1 MTPRHASRG
10 GHTPRQGGAVGQ
22 HAAATRST
30 PGPGRHAGPSRPAR
44 PSPPARPRAAADPV
58 QALLERHQELYADAV
73 HPLDIAEV
81 LERSGIGP
89 QTAGRY
95 RHADVFSL
103 AEEIHARVPR
113 RAAAPESTEGEWRHR
128 ARPALTAG
136 TAFTAVALLLWGVLA
151 LGLPVPPGAQV
162 AAFAAVAVPTLGR
175 GLPLPERAL
184 LAVGVGG
191 VLALAQGAGPPQ
203 VALAAGVG
211 LAEWCARWYRHL
223 GAGHV
228 RARSTREFRSRMRP
242 VLPAVALA
250 HLTVLAGLT
259 AAALALPDL
268 AGGRGVIAHTAHAVH
283 AAQAV
288 HATQAG
294 WASEGAVWAAQ
305 GGAGVALL
313 LALLLLH
320 SERTP
325 TALAVL
331 ASACG
336 CAALARLAPP
346 HPDLTTWA
354 CVLTAGPLLPY
365 AWTTLLSPASHRPPS
380 ADDGEGEPGP

>member
-1 MTPRHASRG
+1 M
-10 GHTPRQGGAVGQ
+10 
-22 HAAATRST
+22 
-30 PGPGRHAGPSRPAR
+30 
-44 PSPPARPRAAADPV
+44 
-58 QALLERHQELYADAV
+58 ERHQELYADAV

-89 QTAGRY
+89 RTAGRY

-113 RAAAPESTEGEWRHR
+113 RAAAPLPIEGAWRHR

-136 TAFTAVALLLWGVLA
+136 AAFTVMALLLWGLLA

-162 AAFAAVAVPTLGR
+162 AAFAAVAVPALGR
-175 GLPLPERAL
+175 GLPPAERAL

-228 RARSTREFRSRMRP
+228 RSRSTQEFRSRMRP
-242 VLPAVALA
+242 VLPAVALV

-259 AAALALPDL
+259 TAALALPDL
-268 AGGRGVIAHTAHAVH
+268 AGGRGVVARTAHMGY

-288 HATQAG
+288 HVVHAVQATQAA
-294 WASEGAVWAAQ
+294 WPTQGAVWAAQ
-305 GGAGVALL
+305 GGAGAALL

-320 SERTP
+320 SQRTP
-325 TALAVL
+325 TALVVL

-336 CAALARLAPP
+336 CAALARLTPP

-365 AWTTLLSPASHRPPS
+365 AWTKLLSPGSHRPPS